1 MAAPRLRLRRGS
13 STPVGNVSTALS
25 GEPFFDTSASNLY
38 VADGASSFVHVGGT
52 SYTARVDESLT
63 AAAATTSGEVT
74 ILARTDVS
82 GGGSV
87 TFDVADIATDSTY
100 TWPAAPTGAKILQ
113 SDANGNLSW
122 VDQTSGYSGWTVSD
136 GSNSENIA
144 STDTV
149 TFTGGSGI
157 SQTYATATNVL
168 TTALDINELTALDAE
183 GGTDPLVVADSF
195 AVYDASATANKKV
208 TISNLETVIFA
219 DIAGDIAVAANG
231 TATIQNDSVALGT
244 QTTGNYVEDVT
255 AGAGLAK
262 TSSAGEG
269 QTVDL
274 AIGAGEGITVNADDV
289 ALDINGLDTDTIADA
304 DELAFYD
311 TVDGVNGVGHN
322 KITAANLALYVLQ
335 EATGDVTFNSSGVA
349 TIAANSVALGTD
361 TTGDYVADVSVTANG
376 GISTSGA
383 TSGEGISHELA
394 LDIDGMTDIGAALAD
409 ADLIAVDD
417 GGAGT
422 NRKAA
427 VTRVADYTFGK
438 VSGDITIAAGG
449 AASIGSG
456 VIVDGDISAT
466 AEISVS
472 KLANG
477 TARQLL
483 QTDAAGTGVEW
494 ASNIDVPGTLD
505 VTGDGTFDS
514 NVTITGNL
522 TVNGTT
528 TTINTTNTVVSDRLL
543 ELANGTTG
551 NPTADSGIVIERGD
565 DDNIF
570 IGYDEGLDLFV
581 TGTTTGT
588 GSGTDLSP
596 TPIAVLCGALNVT
609 DTAGANQAIVSY
621 LAAGSAPDGSTA
633 GRYLQ
638 NLTVDAGTY

>member
-1 MAAPRLRLRRGS
+1 MAAPRLRLRRGT
-13 STPVGNVSTALS
+13 STPVGNVTTALS

-38 VADGASSFVHVGGT
+38 VASGASTFVHVGGT

-63 AAAATTSGEVT
+63 AATATTSGEVT
-74 ILARTDVS
+74 ILARTDGS

-87 TFDVADIATDSTY
+87 TFDVADIASDSTY
-100 TWPAAPTGAKILQ
+100 TWPAAPASAKILQ
-113 SDANGNLSW
+113 TDSSGNLSW

-136 GSNSENIA
+136 GTNSENIA

-157 SQTYATATNVL
+157 SQSYNTTSNVL

-183 GGTDPLVVADSF
+183 GGADPLVVADSI
-195 AVYDASATANKKV
+195 AVYDASATGNKKV

-219 DIAGDIAVAANG
+219 DIGGDIAVAANG
-231 TATIQNDSVALGT
+231 TATIQNNSVALGT
-244 QTTGNYVEDVT
+244 KTTGNYVEDVT

-262 TSSAGEG
+262 TSSASEG

-274 AIGAGEGITVNADDV
+274 AVGAGEGITVNADDV
-289 ALDINGLDTDTIADA
+289 ALNITGLTADTIADA

-311 TVDGVNGVGHN
+311 TVDAVNGVGHN
-322 KITAANLALYVLQ
+322 KITAGNLALYVLQ
-335 EATGDVTFNSSGVA
+335 EATGDVTFNASGVA
-349 TIAANSVALGTD
+349 QIANNSVDLGTH
-361 TTGDYVADVSVTANG
+361 TTGDYVATVSVTANG

-383 TSGEGISHELA
+383 STGEGTTHALA
-394 LDIDGMTDIGAALAD
+394 LDIDGMTDIGAALTD

-427 VTRVADYTFGK
+427 VTRISDYTFGK
-438 VSGDITIAAGG
+438 VSGDITIAANGT
-449 AASIGSG
+449 AAIGSG

-466 AEISVS
+466 AEIAVS

-528 TTINTTNTVVSDRLL
+528 TTLSTTNTVIEDRLL

-551 NPTADSGIVIERGD
+551 TPTADAGIVIERGD
-565 DDNIF
+565 LDNIF
-570 IGYDEGLDLFV
+570 IGYDEGLDIFV
-581 TGTTTGT
+581 TGTTTAVGT
-588 GSGTDLSP
+588 ATDVSP
-596 TPIAVLCGALNVT
+596 TPIAVLCGALHVT
-609 DTAGANQAIVSY
+609 DTAGTNEAIVSY
-621 LAAGSAPDGSTA
+621 LAAGSAPDGATA

-638 NLTVDAGTY
+638 NLTIDAGTY